1 MPLVRRFAALLPAA
15 VLAAACADAPTSS
28 AEAGGIGTPASAQ
41 RPRAQVDA
49 APDGAQWTT
58 LDPADAGDVGAFMT
72 ATNARLGAEGAAYAI
87 QRAEILFAST
97 SDAVRSAPNVVYA
110 NDRARLQVVRWVP
123 GDARRGGRTALTYA
137 SFAPAMLAF
146 TPAGGVVA
154 GAAAVDAAAA
164 TWNAVP
170 CSRVRLQKVA
180 LPAGVMPSARLAFNG
195 HRNAPGAVD
204 VGVIGWVPGNI
215 FAAIFGPRVGSSVV
229 GVTFTYGFV
238 TRPGGSELTD
248 VDRDGKGDVAFTEV
262 WFQNAPPRMSW
273 TTEASTAF
281 QTTGYDAQSLA
292 LHELGHSLGLDH
304 FGRLFE
310 NGRGEVQGA
319 PFAVMNA
326 SAIFSQRAPAGSD
339 VSALCESYAG
349 WPKR

>member
-1 MPLVRRFAALLPAA
+1 MTVVRRFAALLPAA

-28 AEAGGIGTPASAQ
+28 AEAGGIGTAASVE
-41 RPRAQVDA
+41 RPRSQVDA
-49 APDGAQWTT
+49 APDGARWTT
-58 LDPADAGDVGAFMT
+58 LDAGAGGDVATYMA
-72 ATNARLGAEGAAYAI
+72 ATNARLQAAGAAYSI

-97 SDAVRSAPNVVYA
+97 SAEIRSSANVVYA
-110 NDRARLQVVRWVP
+110 NDRARLQAVRWVP
-123 GDARRGGRTALTYA
+123 GDARRGGHTTLTYA
-137 SFAPAMLAF
+137 SFAPAMYAM
-146 TPAGGVVA
+146 TPAGGVVS

-180 LPAGVMPSARLAFNG
+180 LPAGMMPSARIALNG
-195 HRNAPGAVD
+195 YRNAPGAVD
-204 VGVIGWVPGNI
+204 VGVVGWVPAYI
-215 FAAIFGPRVGSSVV
+215 FQAIFGPQVGPSVV
-229 GVTFTYGFV
+229 GVTFTYGF
-238 TRPGGSELTD
+238 TTSPGGSEYTD
-248 VDRDGKGDVAFTEV
+248 VDRDGKGDIAFTEV
-262 WFQNAPPRMSW
+262 WFQNGPPRMSW
-273 TTEASTAF
+273 TTAASTAF
-281 QTTGYDAQSLA
+281 GATGYDAQSLA

-339 VSALCESYAG
+339 VSALCSSYAG
-349 WPKR
+349 WPAR

>member
-1 MPLVRRFAALLPAA
+1 MTVVRRFAALLPAA

-28 AEAGGIGTPASAQ
+28 AEAGGIDTAVSAE

-49 APDGAQWTT
+49 APAEAQWTT
-58 LDPADAGDVGAFMT
+58 LDAAGAGDVGAYMT
-72 ATNARLGAEGAAYAI
+72 ATNARLQAEGAAYSI
-87 QRAEILFAST
+87 QRAEILFAGA
-97 SDAVRSAPNVVYA
+97 SDEVRSAANVVYA
-110 NDRARLQVVRWVP
+110 NDRARLQAVRWVP
-123 GDARRGGRTALTYA
+123 GDARRGGRTAITYA
-137 SFAPAMLAF
+137 SFAPAMYAI
-146 TPAGGVVA
+146 TPAGGLVS
-154 GAAAVDAAAA
+154 GTAAVDAAAA

-180 LPAGVMPSARLAFNG
+180 LPAAVLPSARIALG
-195 HRNAPGAVD
+195 GYRNAPGVVD
-204 VGVIGWVPGNI
+204 VGVIGWVPANI
-215 FAAIFGPRVGSSVV
+215 FAAIFGPKLGPSVV
-229 GVTFTYGFV
+229 GVTFTYGFA
-238 TRPGGSELTD
+238 TTPGGTVYTD

-273 TTEASTAF
+273 TMEASNAF
-281 QTTGYDAQSLA
+281 RTTGYDAQTLA

-326 SAIFSQRAPAGSD
+326 SAIASHRAPAGSD
-339 VSALCESYAG
+339 VSALCGSYAG
-349 WPKR
+349 WPAR

>member
-1 MPLVRRFAALLPAA
+1 MTVVHRLAALLPAA
-15 VLAAACADAPTSS
+15 VLAAACADAPTST
-28 AEAGGIGTPASAQ
+28 ADAGAIGTGVTAE
-41 RPRAQVDA
+41 RPRALLDA
-49 APDGAQWTT
+49 APDGSEWTT
-58 LDPADAGDVGAFMT
+58 RDPAAGDVGAYMA
-72 ATNARLGAEGAAYAI
+72 ATNARLAAAGAAYSI
-87 QRAEILFAST
+87 QRAEILFTST
-97 SDAVRSAPNVVYA
+97 SSEVRSGGNVVYA
-110 NDRARLQVVRWVP
+110 SDRARLQASRWVP
-123 GDARRGGRTALTYA
+123 GDARRGGRTAITYA
-137 SFAPAMLAF
+137 SLAPAMYAI
-146 TPAGGVVA
+146 TPVGGVVS

-164 TWNAVP
+164 AWNAVP

-180 LPAGVMPSARLAFNG
+180 LPAGVIPSARITLGG
-195 HRNAPGAVD
+195 HRNAPGTVD
-204 VGVIGWVPGNI
+204 VGVIGWVPASI
-215 FAAIFGPRVGSSVV
+215 FAAIFGPTVGPSVV
-229 GVTFTYGFV
+229 GVTFIYAFSTK
-238 TRPGGSELTD
+238 PGGTEYTD
-248 VDRDGKGDVAFTEV
+248 VDGDGKGDVAFTEV
-262 WFQNAPPRMSW
+262 WFQNAPSRISW

-281 QTTGYDAQSLA
+281 GTTGYDAQSVA